1 MQAMPNPIFRPSKTL
16 LKTAEYTLV
25 FAIAFSFLFV
35 ARKASSV
42 PPSGQGQI
50 TIEVQTWDQ
59 INNSGNDASDPGGS
73 TTLLKGINAAGSSAA
88 ALYQGSGPVAKDGD
102 LIELGFFKLDD
113 GTANTSATDLF
124 AGTWTP
130 ITTKT
135 TIGHKFDTTDWTDG
149 SNAGEFFFDVTFS
162 RDSLNAYSANAN
174 INVQSDSGHE
184 ITNDTP
190 SGLGGTGSGN
200 LYALDNATHGAASG
214 AEARLGIR
222 FYDISQT
229 NNTGW
234 DGSNKANAVT
244 TYNTIMNPNW
254 KWDVI
259 ANDTGAEMFGIM
271 NLHATNGSVD
281 SNLKFEFDNTDAR
294 TANISK
300 IGTGDNQL
308 LNDDFVATIMYHDGS
323 GNLDVSDAGLGSI
336 IVSGFDGSGEV
347 DGANNANIFT
357 IHAAA
362 GNTGA
367 DAFTF
372 SGNIFQDGST
382 SSDLTIVKEGG
393 GEQILT
399 GNVNVADS
407 TNTNT
412 SGGLNIQEGTLK
424 LAPAASKTH
433 KFEYLH
439 GEAGTTLVLDN
450 SNQETV
456 ELGFANTTYA
466 SYGNANPTHSGAVTL
481 EGSNG
486 NVTIKVVS
494 DTAKTDANYGKE
506 QVISGV
512 VSGTESLTK
521 SGLGRLM
528 LSGTNTFD
536 GGATDVVIS
545 DGTLVAAHADALGGA
560 NTKVVINKGKLEIGD
575 GNNGAV
581 TLHTGTTIEGS
592 ASGKSMV
599 GGDGT
604 INALTVGSATAE
616 VDVISPGRGISSSL
630 TSNTSRQQVTLGTG
644 DAQKATGDLTVT
656 NLTFNDG
663 GVYDWEISDFSGSG
677 GDGWDVLQ
685 FNSLTF
691 DSSGSFT
698 INILSVKDSDGSAG
712 AASNLALHDVTAG
725 SSGGIKFLDGP
736 SHGDITWGAIS
747 NPGSSG
753 WNQVDS
759 FFALNEG
766 AFKYHNGN
774 LNGGWS
780 VWYDGGGDFYL
791 RFSAVPEPSTY
802 VMVTGLLLLP
812 GLRLYR
818 RFRKGGK
825 GDGGE
830 S

>member
-1 MQAMPNPIFRPSKTL
+1 
-16 LKTAEYTLV
+16 
-25 FAIAFSFLFV
+25 
-35 ARKASSV
+35 
-42 PPSGQGQI
+42 
-50 TIEVQTWDQ
+50 
-59 INNSGNDASDPGGS
+59 
-73 TTLLKGINAAGSSAA
+73 
-88 ALYQGSGPVAKDGD
+88 
-102 LIELGFFKLDD
+102 
-113 GTANTSATDLF
+113 
-124 AGTWTP
+124 
-130 ITTKT
+130 
-135 TIGHKFDTTDWTDG
+135 
-149 SNAGEFFFDVTFS
+149 
-162 RDSLNAYSANAN
+162 
-174 INVQSDSGHE
+174 
-184 ITNDTP
+184 
-190 SGLGGTGSGN
+190 
-200 LYALDNATHGAASG
+200 
-214 AEARLGIR
+214 
-222 FYDISQT
+222 
-229 NNTGW
+229 
-234 DGSNKANAVT
+234 
-244 TYNTIMNPNW
+244 
-254 KWDVI
+254 
-259 ANDTGAEMFGIM
+259 GIM

-347 DGANNANIFT
+347 DGANNANVFT

-362 GNTGA
+362 GNTA
-367 DAFTF
+367 DDAFTF
-372 SGNIFQDGST
+372 SGNIFQDGTT

-560 NTKVVINKGKLEIGD
+560 NTKVVINKGKLEIGN

-630 TSNTSRQQVTLGTG
+630 TSNTSQQQVTFGTG
-644 DAQKATGDLTVT
+644 DAPKATGDLTVT
-656 NLTFNDG
+656 TLAFNNG
-663 GVYDWEISDFSGSG
+663 GVYDWEISDFSGSA
-677 GDGWDVLQ
+677 GDG
-685 FNSLTF
+685 
-691 DSSGSFT
+691 
-698 INILSVKDSDGSAG
+698 
-712 AASNLALHDVTAG
+712 
-725 SSGGIKFLDGP
+725 
-736 SHGDITWGAIS
+736 
-747 NPGSSG
+747 
-753 WNQVDS
+753 
-759 FFALNEG
+759 
-766 AFKYHNGN
+766 
-774 LNGGWS
+774 
-780 VWYDGGGDFYL
+780 
-791 RFSAVPEPSTY
+791 
-802 VMVTGLLLLP
+802 
-812 GLRLYR
+812 
-818 RFRKGGK
+818 
-825 GDGGE
+825 
-830 S
+830 